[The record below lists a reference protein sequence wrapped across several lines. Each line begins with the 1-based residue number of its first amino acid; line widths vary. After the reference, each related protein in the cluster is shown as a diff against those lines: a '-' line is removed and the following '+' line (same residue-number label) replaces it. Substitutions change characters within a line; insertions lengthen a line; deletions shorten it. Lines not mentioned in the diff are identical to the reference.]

1 MSESF
6 SLTFLGVGGGLSP
19 ELGNN
24 NVLIEQAGGPAHLL
38 VDCGPVTVQ
47 LLKSAGRLASIQ
59 HAFIT
64 HVHDDHVGGLQL
76 WAQLNRYVYRQRPT
90 LWYPEV
96 LWDELWEGS
105 LRGGLE
111 KVNAADG
118 TAGQVGLDA
127 YFELRPLALGE
138 CVSLP
143 GLPVLT
149 PRPTI
154 HVPGKPCFGFFLGDD
169 VYFSSDSR
177 LLPPVEGL
185 GGKPLRAIFQD
196 CQLFDTPHPVHTSF
210 ATLDRELAPAVKA
223 ITRLMH
229 YNEPPSLDAQ
239 KHGFWGFVQRDERLW
254 F

>member
-1 MSESF
+1 MPEAY

-24 NVLIEQAGGPAHLL
+24 NVLLEQVDGPAHLL

-47 LLKSAGRLASIQ
+47 RLKEAQRLPSIQ

-76 WAQLNRYVYRQRPT
+76 WAQLNRYVYRHRPT

-118 TAGQVGLDA
+118 TAGKVGLDA
-127 YFELRPLALGE
+127 YFELRPVPPGG
-138 CVSLP
+138 VVRIP
-143 GLPVLT
+143 GLPDLT
-149 PRPTI
+149 PQPTI
-154 HVPGKPCFGFFLGDD
+154 HVPGKPCFGFFLADD

-177 LLPPVEGL
+177 LLPPLKGL
-185 GGKPLRAIFQD
+185 GGTPLRAIFQD
-196 CQLFDTPHPVHTSF
+196 CQLFDSPFPVHTSF
-210 ATLDRELAPAVKA
+210 ATLDRELPPDIKA

-229 YNEPPSLDAQ
+229 YNEKPGFDATA
-239 KHGFWGFVQRDERLW
+239 HGFWGFVERDERLC